1 MHVCVSLFLR
11 PAVNHSSST
20 NLIQMSGKSA
30 PDLRSDLL
38 CGNTSNVF
46 LGLLLHDACS
56 STAWGVQ
63 TSQVPG
69 QNRDMD
75 CNIQTTNLDEGKK
88 KAHVQTC
95 LCGDW
100 ARKVGKRGKCAWGQ
114 VTFKKGG
121 GSNEE
126 RDMLDMRFTTILI
139 SLSPQ
144 QLLLHKVCWRLQ
156 TWIPFSTYVL

>member
-1 MHVCVSLFLR
+1 MFVFLLR

-69 QNRDMD
+69 QNQDMGVWVWTETYRDYK
-75 CNIQTTNLDEGKK
+75 LG
-88 KAHVQTC
+88 
-95 LCGDW
+95 
-100 ARKVGKRGKCAWGQ
+100 
-114 VTFKKGG
+114 
-121 GSNEE
+121 
-126 RDMLDMRFTTILI
+126 
-139 SLSPQ
+139 
-144 QLLLHKVCWRLQ
+144 
-156 TWIPFSTYVL
+156 